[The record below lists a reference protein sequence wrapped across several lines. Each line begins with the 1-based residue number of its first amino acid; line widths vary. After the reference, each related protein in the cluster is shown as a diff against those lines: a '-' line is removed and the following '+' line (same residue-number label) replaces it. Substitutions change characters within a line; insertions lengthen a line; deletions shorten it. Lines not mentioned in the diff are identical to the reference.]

1 MKHIIV
7 SDSSCDIHTLENLAD
22 NTTFSYAPLKI
33 RIGEQE
39 YVDNSDLDPEKMIE
53 AMYAYQGATSSAC
66 PSPDE
71 WASQFR
77 LADEVY
83 ALTITSK
90 LSGCYN
96 SAVCAREMILEESP
110 DKKICLIDSL
120 STGPEMV
127 LIIQKINSFIKEGL
141 DFEHISTKI
150 REYQKKTCLL
160 FNLESLDNLVK
171 NGRISKVAAMVAN
184 VLNIR
189 VVGRASDEGSL
200 ELLHKCRGTQ
210 RSYACI
216 LKEMI
221 QSGYSNGK
229 VIISHCQNELGA
241 LALKEKIKEAFENA
255 DITILTTG
263 GLCSY
268 YAEKHGMLVGYEV
281 K

>member
-7 SDSSCDIHTLENLAD
+7 SDSSCDIHTLDNLAD
-22 NTTFSYAPLKI
+22 STAFSYAPLKI
-33 RIGEQE
+33 RVGEKE
-39 YVDNSDLDPEKMIE
+39 YVDNSDLDPEEMIE

-66 PSPDE
+66 PSPEE
-71 WASQFR
+71 WAEQFR
-77 LADEVY
+77 LANEVF

-96 SAVCAREMILEESP
+96 SAVSAREMILEETP

-120 STGPEMV
+120 STGPEM
-127 LIIQKINSFIKEGL
+127 LLLIQKLNTLLKEGL
-141 DFEHISTKI
+141 DFEHVSDKI
-150 REYQKKTCLL
+150 HEYQKKTRLL
-160 FNLESLDNLVK
+160 FNLEHLDNLVK
-171 NGRISKVAAMVAN
+171 NGRISKVAAKVAN

-189 VVGRASDEGSL
+189 VVGRASDEGAL
-200 ELLHKCRGTQ
+200 ELLHKCRGTR
-210 RSYACI
+210 RSHACI

-241 LALKEKIKEAFENA
+241 LALKDKIKEAFENA
-255 DITILTTG
+255 DITILKTG

-268 YAEKHGMLVGYEV
+268 YAEKHGMLIGYEV
-281 K
+281 E

>member
-22 NTTFSYAPLKI
+22 HTAFSYAPLKI

-39 YVDNSDLDPEKMIE
+39 YVDNSNLDPDKMLE

-71 WASQFR
+71 WAAQFR
-77 LADEVY
+77 LADEVF

-90 LSGCYN
+90 LSGSYN
-96 SAVCAREMILEESP
+96 SAVSASDIVLEESP
-110 DKKICLIDSL
+110 DKKICLIDTL

-127 LIIQKINSFIKEGL
+127 LLIQKVNSFLKEGL
-141 DFEHISTKI
+141 DFDSICTKI
-150 REYQKKTCLL
+150 RAYQQKTRLL

-171 NGRISKVAAMVAN
+171 NGRISKVAAKVAD

-189 VVGRASDEGSL
+189 IVGRASDEGTL
-200 ELLHKCRGTQ
+200 ELLHKCHGTR

-221 QSGYSNGK
+221 QNGYSNGR

-241 LALKEKIKEAFENA
+241 LALKEKIMEAFENP
-255 DITILTTG
+255 DITIQTTG

-268 YAEKHGMLVGYEV
+268 YAERHGILVGYEV
-281 K
+281 I

>member
-7 SDSSCDIHTLENLAD
+7 SDSSCDIHTFENLAD
-22 NTTFSYAPLKI
+22 NTAFSYAPLKI

-39 YVDNSDLDPEKMIE
+39 YVDNSDLDPGKMLE

-71 WASQFR
+71 WATQFR
-77 LADEVY
+77 LADEVF
-83 ALTITSK
+83 AFTITSK
-90 LSGCYN
+90 LSGSYN
-96 SAVCAREMILEESP
+96 SAVTASDIVLETSP
-110 DKKICLIDSL
+110 DKKICLIDTL

-127 LIIQKINSFIKEGL
+127 LLIQKLNSFLKEGL
-141 DFEHISTKI
+141 DFDSICTKI
-150 REYQKKTCLL
+150 RAYQQKTRLL

-171 NGRISKVAAMVAN
+171 NGRISKVAAKVAN

-200 ELLHKCRGTQ
+200 ELLHKCHGTR

-221 QSGYSNGK
+221 QNGYSNGR

-241 LALKEKIKEAFENA
+241 LALKEKIMEAFENP
-255 DITILTTG
+255 DITIQSTG

-268 YAEKHGMLVGYEV
+268 YAERHGILVGYEV
-281 K
+281 V

>member
-7 SDSSCDIHTLENLAD
+7 SDSSCDIHSLDDLAP
-22 NTTFSYAPLKI
+22 NTAFSYAPLKI

-39 YVDNSDLDPEKMIE
+39 YVDDANLNPKEMVE
-53 AMYAYQGATSSAC
+53 AMYAYPGASSSAC
-66 PSPDE
+66 PSPEE
-71 WASQFR
+71 WAAQFR
-77 LADEVY
+77 RADEVY

-96 SAVCAREMILEESP
+96 SAVSAREMVLEESP
-110 DKKICLIDSL
+110 DKKICLIDTL
-120 STGPEMV
+120 STGPEMI
-127 LIIQKINSFIKEGL
+127 LLIQKLNSLVKEGL
-141 DFEHISTKI
+141 DFEHINTKI
-150 REYQKKTCLL
+150 REYQKKTRLL
-160 FNLESLDNLVK
+160 FNLEHLDNLVK
-171 NGRISKVAAMVAN
+171 NGRISKVAAMVAD

-189 VVGRASDEGSL
+189 IVGRASDEGAL
-200 ELLHKCRGTQ
+200 ELLHKCRGTR

-241 LALKEKIKEAFENA
+241 LALKEKIKEAFEQA
-255 DITILTTG
+255 DIMILPTG

-268 YAEKHGMLVGYEV
+268 YAEKHGMLIGYEV
-281 K
+281 E